1 MSKPYPSS
9 SVKPVEPER
18 PPAPP
23 SVQNAV
29 KLMYAGAAAGTV
41 SLVLF
46 LVSIGAIR
54 NANKTAH
61 PSLTSA
67 QLNNFFISTIIYLVI
82 SVGLWLWMARVN
94 SQGKSWA
101 RITATVLFALNTV
114 DLYGILHYP
123 KTLTSLLI
131 PVVTW
136 LIGLGAVIFLWRRE
150 STEFFKPPGRG

>member
-1 MSKPYPSS
+1 MPQPYPS
-9 SVKPVEPER
+9 SVKPVEPAR

-29 KLMYAGAAAGTV
+29 KLMYAGAGAATV
-41 SLVLF
+41 SLVVF

-61 PSLTSA
+61 TPLSSA
-67 QLNNFFISTIIYLVI
+67 QLNSFFITTAVYLLI
-82 SVGLWLWMARVN
+82 SVGLWLWMARAN

-101 RITATVLFALNTV
+101 RITATVLFVLNTV

-136 LIGLGAVIFLWRRE
+136 LIGLGAVILLWRRE
-150 STEFFKPPGRG
+150 STEFFKPPGRV

>member
-29 KLMYAGAAAGTV
+29 KLMYAGAGAGTV

-46 LVSIGAIR
+46 LVSMGAIR

-61 PSLTSA
+61 PPLSPA
-67 QLNNFFISTIIYLVI
+67 QLNSFFITTAVYLVI
-82 SVGLWLWMARVN
+82 SVGLWLWMARAN
-94 SQGKSWA
+94 LAGKSWA
-101 RITATVLFALNTV
+101 RIVSTVLFVLNTV
-114 DLYGILHYP
+114 DLYSVLHYP

-131 PVVTW
+131 PVLTW
-136 LIGLGAVIFLWRRE
+136 LIGLGAVILLWRQE
-150 STEFFKPPGRG
+150 STAFFRPPGRA